1 MGSMIRYECQ
11 TCEVFRIEHVGVG
24 MMGVGSELCAC
35 YNCHRYVLKKLKR
48 NMNLGETGLKCPYCR
63 KSVEPIDH
71 GDNCPICA
79 SPIDVEPI
87 GLWD

>member
-1 MGSMIRYECQ
+1 MGNTIIYWCKK
-11 TCEVFRIEHVGVG
+11 CEVSRMEDVGVG
-24 MMGVGSELCAC
+24 EMGVGSELCAC

>member
-1 MGSMIRYECQ
+1 MGHTIIYQCKK
-11 TCEVFRIEHVGVG
+11 CEVFRTEDVGVG

-63 KSVEPIDH
+63 KKIEPIGH
-71 GDNCPICA
+71 GDNCPVCA
-79 SPIDVEPI
+79 SPIDAEPF